1 MVAAAITT
9 PKSLDASVLSMVMA
23 TWAVLISFTFVT
35 IRGHRYVFQVPT
47 KEEMKTVTRA
57 GVVVGRRIYRK
68 NCRFPQPS
76 IWAASFKDRE

>member
-35 IRGHRYVFQVPT
+35 IKWPQVRIPGSH
-47 KEEMKTVTRA
+47 KGGNENRNQ
-57 GVVVGRRIYRK
+57 GRSGGRQK
-68 NCRFPQPS
+68 DLQEKLQVSAAVNMGRFL
-76 IWAASFKDRE
+76 

>member
-1 MVAAAITT
+1 
-9 PKSLDASVLSMVMA
+9 MVMA

-35 IRGHRYVFQVPT
+35 ISGHRYVFQVPT

-57 GVVVGRRIYRK
+57 GVVVGRRICRK